1 MTDVQVFYDQLHEV
15 AMDLADAS
23 FVLQTDASNL
33 AEDDSGV
40 AAPIGRY
47 ELKSALSRQIDAL
60 REATLA
66 HQESSAALRTTMTN
80 ITDRYSDLD
89 VELTGEEQP

>member
-15 AMDLADAS
+15 ATDLADAA
-23 FVLQTDASNL
+23 FDLQTDASNL
-33 AEDDSGV
+33 AVDDSGV

-47 ELKSALSRQIDAL
+47 ELRSALSRQIDVL
-60 REATLA
+60 RDATLA
-66 HQESSAALRTTMTN
+66 HQEASAALRTTMTN

-89 VELTGEEQP
+89 VELTGQEQP

>member
-15 AMDLADAS
+15 ATDLADAS
-23 FVLQTDASNL
+23 LHLQTDAANL
-33 AEDDSGV
+33 AVDESGV

-89 VELTGEEQP
+89 LELTGEEQP